1 MSGLQCQ
8 VGLVTLKY
16 DFLVLLRLNTNV
28 CPSVYVVEIDSV
40 DNLKDQLPWQ
50 CGAAVSVTV
59 YVQGASDF
67 IMPTVND
74 CNTNIHQTDDSNSL
88 PSLSG
93 MNFSFL
99 LKNLNLLTASL
110 LTGPPSIFSRLSN
123 YTAVTGSPRSKTK
136 RTESLASVRS
146 GASSIRSG
154 GSSNLRANESLSS
167 RQIAPRT
174 VAAVLKL
181 QYSGGPGFAA
191 GFCRSNSI
199 ALTVEIL
206 PSVIITKWDVLP
218 AETPSHCYLVLDI
231 LNATPH
237 EMELQYSSTKHIAIE
252 ALDTCRIPVPVERCP
267 LSKLTHVYTGNDSN
281 PEHQL
286 EKIAKICSEH
296 ISSLVELKWSLS
308 GVNQSA
314 CTPPT
319 PDSNE
324 YNSAKLVK
332 GKASLSGLRIV
343 PSMLDLLHIP
353 PIQLEVELNRESWSA
368 ERAEFL
374 CPVGDILDVT
384 VNLFNALCTSL
395 GPLSLQLSVYQDL
408 QNGASH
414 RRLDT
419 RLLIIG
425 SDRVVLN
432 KVNHVAL
439 NIQFYFQACIK
450 ILLVDCN
457 YLG

>member
-1 MSGLQCQ
+1 MTRTVYQVCQ
-8 VGLVTLKY
+8 VY
-16 DFLVLLRLNTNV
+16 EICYECQRLI
-28 CPSVYVVEIDSV
+28 SYYFEFDYY
-40 DNLKDQLPWQ
+40 W
-50 CGAAVSVTV
+50 
-59 YVQGASDF
+59 
-67 IMPTVND
+67 
-74 CNTNIHQTDDSNSL
+74 
-88 PSLSG
+88 
-93 MNFSFL
+93 
-99 LKNLNLLTASL
+99 

-136 RTESLASVRS
+136 RTESLVSVRS

-167 RQIAPRT
+167 RQITSRT

-181 QYSGGPGFAA
+181 QYSGGPGYSA

-237 EMELQYSSTKHIAIE
+237 EMELQYSSSKHIAIE

-267 LSKLTHVYTGNDSN
+267 LSKLTHVYTGIDSN

-308 GVNQSA
+308 GVNQQSQSA
-314 CTPPT
+314 ATPST
-319 PDSNE
+319 PDPNE
-324 YNSAKLVK
+324 YNSAKVIK

-368 ERAEFL
+368 ERAEL
-374 CPVGDILDVT
+374 ICPVGDILDVT

-395 GPLSLQLSVYQDL
+395 GPLSLHLSVYQDL

-419 RLLIIG
+419 RLLVIG

-432 KVNHVAL
+432 KVNNFPLKSFLFFRFGVSNNFCQL
-439 NIQFYFQACIK
+439 QRC
-450 ILLVDCN
+450 
-457 YLG
+457 LG